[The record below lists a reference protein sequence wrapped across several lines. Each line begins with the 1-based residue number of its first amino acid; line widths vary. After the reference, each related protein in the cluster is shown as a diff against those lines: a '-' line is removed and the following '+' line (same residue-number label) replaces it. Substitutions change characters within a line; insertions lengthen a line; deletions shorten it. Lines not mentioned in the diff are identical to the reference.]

1 MPEDISAAT
10 SGQEFIDATQN
21 AVLEAVSGMIS
32 ETETA
37 ADFTAPHA
45 GEAFYLSAEF
55 WVGMSFVLV
64 VVGLGKPIGRLL
76 KKMLIKRRDD
86 IVDQISQAE
95 KLHDDAQK
103 LLAEYGRKYV
113 HVKDEI
119 QALEEK
125 SACETEFVKTRE
137 LAKLDNEL
145 NIRRREVENAI
156 SGSIAE
162 IRQELS
168 QKAGTQAVF
177 LAKSYLTAF
186 LDEEKEAAL
195 IDASIKNI
203 LKQIKAG
210 KNSAA

>member
-103 LLAEYGRKYV
+103 LLAEYERKYV

>member
-37 ADFTAPHA
+37 ADFTPPHA
-45 GEAFYLSAEF
+45 GEAFYQSAEF

-64 VVGLGKPIGRLL
+64 VVGLGKPIGKLL
-76 KKMLIKRRDD
+76 KKMLVQRRDD
-86 IVDQISQAE
+86 IVDQINQAE

-103 LLAEYGRKYV
+103 LLAEYERKYV

-125 SACETEFVKTRE
+125 SARETEFVKTRE
-137 LAKLDNEL
+137 LAKLENEL
-145 NIRRREVENAI
+145 NIRRRDVENAI
-156 SGSIAE
+156 SGSTAE
-162 IRQELS
+162 IRRELS
-168 QKAGTQAVF
+168 QKAGSQAIY
-177 LAKSYLTAF
+177 LAKSYLNAF
-186 LDEEKEAAL
+186 LDEKKESVL
-195 IDASIKNI
+195 IDTSIKNI
-203 LKQIKAG
+203 LKQMKVG
-210 KNSAA
+210 K

>member
-1 MPEDISAAT
+1 MPEDTSAAT

-103 LLAEYGRKYV
+103 LLAEYERKYV